1 MATVGNVAQDNQGGM
16 LVAVAIALLPTQ
28 ESVPVGRS
36 NFGSPKVRKIGPPLH
51 QCIIKAVGFFAVEKL
66 IKP

>member
-16 LVAVAIALLPTQ
+16 LVAVEIALLPTQ

-36 NFGSPKVRKIGPPLH
+36 NFGSPKVRKSEDVLAGFVPQKPS
-51 QCIIKAVGFFAVEKL
+51 IKK
-66 IKP
+66 